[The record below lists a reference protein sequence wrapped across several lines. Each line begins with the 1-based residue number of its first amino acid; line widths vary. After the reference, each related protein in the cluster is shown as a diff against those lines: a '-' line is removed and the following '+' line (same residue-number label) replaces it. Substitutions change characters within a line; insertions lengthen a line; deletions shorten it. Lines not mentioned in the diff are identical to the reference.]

1 MAGIDQSPEEI
12 ISSVDDIVVDDN
24 TNTESEKTERIVK
37 LPLSRIKHMVKLDPD
52 VTLASQD
59 AVLMI
64 ARATELFIQ
73 DLTKEAY
80 SSTMHSKR
88 KTVQKKDLDVA
99 VDNVDYFAF
108 LDGTLDT

>member
-64 ARATELFIQ
+64 ARATVSLPALP
-73 DLTKEAY
+73 LT
-80 SSTMHSKR
+80 R
-88 KTVQKKDLDVA
+88 RC
-99 VDNVDYFAF
+99 
-108 LDGTLDT
+108 

>member
-1 MAGIDQSPEEI
+1 MAGTENLSEEQ
-12 ISSVDDIVVDDN
+12 ISSVDDVVVDDN

-64 ARATELFIQ
+64 AKATVSLSHQLSHVIVCLQ
-73 DLTKEAY
+73 TRLQIRSPYK
-80 SSTMHSKR
+80 
-88 KTVQKKDLDVA
+88 
-99 VDNVDYFAF
+99 
-108 LDGTLDT
+108 

>member
-1 MAGIDQSPEEI
+1 MAGIDESPEEI

-64 ARATELFIQ
+64 ARATV
-73 DLTKEAY
+73 
-80 SSTMHSKR
+80 S
-88 KTVQKKDLDVA
+88 
-99 VDNVDYFAF
+99 
-108 LDGTLDT
+108 